1 MIFLKIFKILPL
13 ILSLCKAVKLVSHIV
28 TTETI
33 SAIYHQESRRVLATL
48 IRLLGD
54 FELAEEALQEAF
66 ACALQQWP
74 NEGLPNQPRV
84 WLVSTGRFKAIDK
97 IRQHKA
103 QRNHQQQ
110 WQFEQDADAEA
121 CPTDEPEQHGW
132 QDDELR
138 LIFTCCHPALSTE
151 AQIALTLREICG
163 LTTEQI
169 AKAFLT
175 SPVTIAQRIVR
186 AKNKIRDAAIPYEIP
201 TAEQLPERLDT
212 VHKVIYLLF
221 NEGYSQSSG
230 DKLLCAELSA
240 QAIRLGFLVLQLQPD
255 SETMGLLALL
265 LLQES
270 RRHARIDQN
279 GDLILLADQDRSVWD
294 QALIH
299 QGVQLVERSLTGRRI
314 GPYGLQAAIA
324 ALHAQSPSAAQTDW
338 LQIVA
343 LYDVLYRF
351 EPSPVV
357 QLNRAVAISMA
368 QGPAAALP
376 LLLALEQN
384 GELTQYHLLDAA
396 LADVHQKLGLTKQA
410 KLYYQ
415 QALNKTSQQA
425 EQRFLLK
432 RLETLG

>member
-1 MIFLKIFKILPL
+1 MLLTSPV
-13 ILSLCKAVKLVSHIV
+13 CKVRKLLNSQV
-28 TTETI
+28 TAEAI
-33 SAIYHQESRRVLATL
+33 SALYQQESRRVLATL

-74 NEGLPNQPRV
+74 VDGLPEQPRA

-97 IRQHKA
+97 IRQQQT
-103 QRNHQQQ
+103 QRKYQQQ
-110 WQFEQDADAEA
+110 WLFEQDEDSEAFQADAA
-121 CPTDEPEQHGW
+121 NHQSW

-201 TAEQLPERLDT
+201 AAEQLPQRLD
-212 VHKVIYLLF
+212 VVLKVIYLLF

-230 DKLLCAELSA
+230 DQLLCAELSA
-240 QAIRLGFLVLQLQPD
+240 QAIRLGYLLLELQPD
-255 SETMGLLALL
+255 TETMGLLALL

-270 RRHARIDQN
+270 RRTARIDQQ
-279 GDLILLADQDRSVWD
+279 GDLILLADQDRSLWD
-294 QALIH
+294 QALIQ

-324 ALHAQSPSAAQTDW
+324 ALHAESPDAASTDW
-338 LQIVA
+338 PQIVA
-343 LYDVLYRF
+343 LYDLLYRF
-351 EPSPVV
+351 EASPVV
-357 QLNRAVAISMA
+357 LLNRAVAISMA

-376 LLLALEQN
+376 LLLALQQS
-384 GELTQYHLLDAA
+384 GELAQYHLLDAA
-396 LADVHQKLGLTKQA
+396 LADLHQKLGHNQQA

-415 QALNKTSQQA
+415 NALSKTSQQA
-425 EQRFLLK
+425 EQRFLQK
-432 RLETLG
+432 RLQNLA

>member
-1 MIFLKIFKILPL
+1 LN
-13 ILSLCKAVKLVSHIV
+13 SQVAA
-28 TTETI
+28 EAI
-33 SAIYHQESRRVLATL
+33 SALYQQQSRRVLATL

-54 FELAEEALQEAF
+54 FELAEEALQDAF

-74 NEGLPNQPRV
+74 VDGLPEHPRA

-97 IRQHKA
+97 IRQQQT
-103 QRNHQQQ
+103 QRKYQQQ
-110 WQFEQDADAEA
+110 WLSEQDEDSEAFQADAA
-121 CPTDEPEQHGW
+121 NDQSW

-201 TAEQLPERLDT
+201 TAEQLPERLDA
-212 VHKVIYLLF
+212 VLKVIYLLF

-230 DKLLCAELSA
+230 DQLLCAELCA
-240 QAIRLGFLVLQLQPD
+240 QAIRLGYLLLELQPD
-255 SETMGLLALL
+255 TETMGLLALL

-270 RRHARIDQN
+270 RRFARIDQQ
-279 GDLILLADQDRSVWD
+279 GDLILLADQDRSLWD
-294 QALIH
+294 QALIQ
-299 QGVQLVERSLTGRRI
+299 QGIQLVERSLTGRRI

-324 ALHAQSPSAAQTDW
+324 ALHAESPDAVSTDW
-338 LQIVA
+338 PQIVA
-343 LYDVLYRF
+343 LYDLLYRF
-351 EPSPVV
+351 EASPVV
-357 QLNRAVAISMA
+357 LLNRAVAISMA

-376 LLLALEQN
+376 LLLALQQS
-384 GELTQYHLLDAA
+384 GELAQYHLLDAA
-396 LADVHQKLGLTKQA
+396 LADLHQKLGHNQQA

-415 QALNKTSQQA
+415 NALSKTSQQA
-425 EQRFLLK
+425 EQRFLQKQLG
-432 RLETLG
+432 TLG

>member
-1 MIFLKIFKILPL
+1 MPQT
-13 ILSLCKAVKLVSHIV
+13 SPACKARKLLNSQV
-28 TTETI
+28 TAEAI
-33 SAIYHQESRRVLATL
+33 SALYQQQSRRVLATL

-74 NEGLPNQPRV
+74 VDGLPEQPRA

-97 IRQHKA
+97 IRQQQT
-103 QRNHQQQ
+103 QRKYQQQ
-110 WQFEQDADAEA
+110 WLAEQEEDGEAFQADEA
-121 CPTDEPEQHGW
+121 DHQNWH
-132 QDDELR
+132 DDELR

-201 TAEQLPERLDT
+201 TQEQLPERLDT
-212 VHKVIYLLF
+212 VLRVIYLLF

-230 DKLLCAELSA
+230 DQLLCAELSA
-240 QAIRLGFLVLQLQPD
+240 QAIRLGFLLLELQSD

-270 RRHARIDQN
+270 RRPARIDQQ
-279 GDLILLADQDRSVWD
+279 GDLILLADQDRSLWD
-294 QALIH
+294 QSLIQ
-299 QGVQLVERSLTGRRI
+299 QGIQLVERSLTGRRI

-324 ALHAQSPSAAQTDW
+324 ALHAESPDAARTDW
-338 LQIVA
+338 PQIVA

-351 EPSPVV
+351 EASPVV
-357 QLNRAVAISMA
+357 LLNRAVAVSMA
-368 QGPAAALP
+368 QGPAVALP
-376 LLLALEQN
+376 LLLALEQS
-384 GELTQYHLLDAA
+384 GELAQYHLLDAA
-396 LADVHQKLGLTKQA
+396 LADLHQKLGHNQQA
-410 KLYYQ
+410 RLYYQ
-415 QALNKTSQQA
+415 QALSKTSQQA
-425 EQRFLLK
+425 EQRFLQK
-432 RLETLG
+432 RLESLS

>member
-1 MIFLKIFKILPL
+1 MLH
-13 ILSLCKAVKLVSHIV
+13 SRV
-28 TTETI
+28 TAETI
-33 SAIYHQESRRVLATL
+33 SALYQQESRRVLATL

-74 NEGLPNQPRV
+74 VEGLPTEPRA

-97 IRQHKA
+97 IRQQQS
-103 QRNHQQQ
+103 QRKYQQQ
-110 WQFEQDADAEA
+110 WLFEQDEDIEA
-121 CPTDEPEQHGW
+121 FQPDESSAQNW

-201 TAEQLPERLDT
+201 TAEQLPERLD
-212 VHKVIYLLF
+212 VVLKVIYLLF
-221 NEGYSQSSG
+221 NEGYNQSSG
-230 DKLLCAELSA
+230 DQLLCAELSA
-240 QAIRLGFLVLQLQPD
+240 QAIRLGFLLLQLQPD
-255 SETMGLLALL
+255 TETMGLLALL

-270 RRHARIDQN
+270 RRHARIDPQ
-279 GDLILLADQDRSVWD
+279 GDLILLAAQDRSLWD
-294 QALIH
+294 QALIQ
-299 QGVQLVERSLTGRRI
+299 QGVQLVERSLTGRRV

-324 ALHAQSPSAAQTDW
+324 ALHAQSPDAASTDW
-338 LQIVA
+338 PQIVA

-351 EPSPVV
+351 EASPVV
-357 QLNRAVAISMA
+357 LLNRAVAISMA

-376 LLLALEQN
+376 LLQALEQN
-384 GELTQYHLLDAA
+384 GELAQYHLLDAA
-396 LADVHQKLGLTKQA
+396 LADLHQKLGHTQQA
-410 KLYYQ
+410 RLYYQ
-415 QALNKTSQQA
+415 QALSKTAQQA
-425 EQRFLLK
+425 EQRFLQK

>member
-1 MIFLKIFKILPL
+1 MNQ
-13 ILSLCKAVKLVSHIV
+13 VV

-33 SAIYHQESRRVLATL
+33 SALYQQESRRVLATL

-74 NEGLPNQPRV
+74 ADGLPEQPRA

-97 IRQHKA
+97 IRQQQT
-103 QRNHQQQ
+103 QRKYQQQ
-110 WQFEQDADAEA
+110 WLLEQEEDGEA
-121 CPTDEPEQHGW
+121 FQADEPNSQNW

-201 TAEQLPERLDT
+201 TPEQLPERLDT
-212 VHKVIYLLF
+212 VLKVIYLLF

-230 DKLLCAELSA
+230 DQLLCAELSA
-240 QAIRLGFLVLQLQPD
+240 QAIRLGFLLLELQSD

-270 RRHARIDQN
+270 RRSARIDPQ
-279 GDLILLADQDRSVWD
+279 GDLILLADQDRSLWD
-294 QALIH
+294 QSLIQ
-299 QGVQLVERSLTGRRI
+299 QGIQLVERSLTGRRI

-324 ALHAQSPSAAQTDW
+324 ALHAESPDAASTDW
-338 LQIVA
+338 PQIVA

-351 EPSPVV
+351 EASPVV
-357 QLNRAVAISMA
+357 LLNRAVAISMA

-376 LLLALEQN
+376 LLLALEQS
-384 GELTQYHLLDAA
+384 GELAQYHLLDAA
-396 LADVHQKLGLTKQA
+396 LADLHQKLGQSQQA

-415 QALNKTSQQA
+415 HALSKTSQQA
-425 EQRFLLK
+425 EQRFLQK
-432 RLETLG
+432 RLDSLS

>member
-1 MIFLKIFKILPL
+1 MLLTSPV
-13 ILSLCKAVKLVSHIV
+13 CKVRKLLNSQV
-28 TTETI
+28 TAETI
-33 SAIYHQESRRVLATL
+33 SALYQQQSRRVLATL

-54 FELAEEALQEAF
+54 FELAEEALQDAF

-74 NEGLPNQPRV
+74 VDGLPEHPRA

-97 IRQHKA
+97 IRQQQT
-103 QRNHQQQ
+103 QRKYQQQ
-110 WQFEQDADAEA
+110 WLSEQDEDSEAFQADAA
-121 CPTDEPEQHGW
+121 NDQSW

-201 TAEQLPERLDT
+201 TAEQLPERLDA
-212 VHKVIYLLF
+212 VLKVIYLLF

-230 DKLLCAELSA
+230 DQLLCAELCA
-240 QAIRLGFLVLQLQPD
+240 QAIRLGYLLLELQPD
-255 SETMGLLALL
+255 TETMGLLALL

-270 RRHARIDQN
+270 RRFARIDQQGN
-279 GDLILLADQDRSVWD
+279 LILLADQDRSLWD
-294 QALIH
+294 QALIQ
-299 QGVQLVERSLTGRRI
+299 QGIQLVERSLTGRRI

-324 ALHAQSPSAAQTDW
+324 ALHAESPDAVSTDW
-338 LQIVA
+338 PQIVA
-343 LYDVLYRF
+343 LYDLLYRF
-351 EPSPVV
+351 EASPVV
-357 QLNRAVAISMA
+357 LLNRAVAISMA

-376 LLLALEQN
+376 LLLALQQS
-384 GELTQYHLLDAA
+384 GELAQYHLLDAA
-396 LADVHQKLGLTKQA
+396 LADLHQKLGHNQQA

-415 QALNKTSQQA
+415 NALSKTSQQA
-425 EQRFLLK
+425 EQRFLQKQLG
-432 RLETLG
+432 TLG

>member
-1 MIFLKIFKILPL
+1 MNQL
-13 ILSLCKAVKLVSHIV
+13 V

-33 SAIYHQESRRVLATL
+33 SALYQQESRRVLATL

-66 ACALQQWP
+66 AYALQQWP
-74 NEGLPNQPRV
+74 VDGLPEQPRA

-97 IRQHKA
+97 IRQQQT
-103 QRNHQQQ
+103 QRKYQQQ
-110 WQFEQDADAEA
+110 WLLEQEEDGEA
-121 CPTDEPEQHGW
+121 FQADEPNSQNW

-201 TAEQLPERLDT
+201 TPEQLPERLDT
-212 VHKVIYLLF
+212 VLKVIYLLF

-230 DKLLCAELSA
+230 DQLLCAELSA
-240 QAIRLGFLVLQLQPD
+240 QAIRLGFLLLELQSD

-270 RRHARIDQN
+270 RRSARIDPQ
-279 GDLILLADQDRSVWD
+279 GDLILLADQDRSLWD
-294 QALIH
+294 QSLIQ
-299 QGVQLVERSLTGRRI
+299 QGIQLVERSLTGRRI

-324 ALHAQSPSAAQTDW
+324 ALHAESPDAASTDW
-338 LQIVA
+338 PQIVA

-351 EPSPVV
+351 EASPVV
-357 QLNRAVAISMA
+357 LLNRAVAISMA
-368 QGPAAALP
+368 QGPATALP
-376 LLLALEQN
+376 LLLALEQS
-384 GELTQYHLLDAA
+384 GELAQYHLLDAA
-396 LADVHQKLGLTKQA
+396 LADLHQKLGQSQQA

-415 QALNKTSQQA
+415 HALSKTSQQA
-425 EQRFLLK
+425 EQRFLQK
-432 RLETLG
+432 RLDSLS

>member
-1 MIFLKIFKILPL
+1 MT
-13 ILSLCKAVKLVSHIV
+13 SVV
-28 TTETI
+28 TAESI
-33 SAIYHQESRRVLATL
+33 SALYQQESRRVLATL

-74 NEGLPNQPRV
+74 VDGLPEQPRA

-97 IRQHKA
+97 IRQQQT
-103 QRNHQQQ
+103 QRNYQQQ
-110 WQFEQDADAEA
+110 WLFEHDENPQRFQADEA
-121 CPTDEPEQHGW
+121 DSHHW

-201 TAEQLPERLDT
+201 TADQLPERLDA
-212 VHKVIYLLF
+212 VLKVIYLLF

-230 DKLLCAELSA
+230 DQLLCAELSA
-240 QAIRLGFLVLQLQPD
+240 QAIRLGYLLVQLQPE
-255 SETMGLLALL
+255 SETLGLLALL

-270 RRHARIDQN
+270 RRSARTDTQ
-279 GDLILLADQDRSVWD
+279 GELILLADQDRSLWD
-294 QALIH
+294 KSLIE
-299 QGVQLVERSLTGRRI
+299 QGIQLVERSLSGRRI

-324 ALHAQSPSAAQTDW
+324 ALHAESPDAASTDW
-338 LQIVA
+338 PQIVA

-351 EPSPVV
+351 EASPVV
-357 QLNRAVAISMA
+357 LLNRAVAISMA

-376 LLLALEQN
+376 ILLALEQS
-384 GELTQYHLLDAA
+384 GELAHYHLLDVA
-396 LADVHQKLGLTKQA
+396 LADLHQKLGLFQQA
-410 KLYYQ
+410 KAYYQ
-415 QALNKTSQQA
+415 QALGKTSQQT
-425 EQRFLLK
+425 EQRFLQKQLG
-432 RLETLG
+432 TLG

>member
-1 MIFLKIFKILPL
+1 MNQ
-13 ILSLCKAVKLVSHIV
+13 VV

-33 SAIYHQESRRVLATL
+33 SALYQQESRRVLATL

-66 ACALQQWP
+66 AYALQQWP
-74 NEGLPNQPRV
+74 VDGLPEQPRA

-97 IRQHKA
+97 IRQQQT
-103 QRNHQQQ
+103 QRKYQQQ
-110 WQFEQDADAEA
+110 WLLEQEEDGEA
-121 CPTDEPEQHGW
+121 FQADEPNSQNW

-201 TAEQLPERLDT
+201 TPEQLPERLDT
-212 VHKVIYLLF
+212 VLKVIYLLF

-230 DKLLCAELSA
+230 DQLLCAELSA
-240 QAIRLGFLVLQLQPD
+240 QAIRLGFLLLELQSD

-270 RRHARIDQN
+270 RRSARIDPQ
-279 GDLILLADQDRSVWD
+279 GDLILLADQDRSLWD
-294 QALIH
+294 QSLIQ
-299 QGVQLVERSLTGRRI
+299 QGIQLVERSLTGRRI

-324 ALHAQSPSAAQTDW
+324 ALHAESPDAASTDW
-338 LQIVA
+338 PQIVA

-351 EPSPVV
+351 EASPVV
-357 QLNRAVAISMA
+357 LLNRAVAISMA

-376 LLLALEQN
+376 LLLALEQS
-384 GELTQYHLLDAA
+384 GELAQYHLLDAA
-396 LADVHQKLGLTKQA
+396 LADLHQKLGQSQQA

-415 QALNKTSQQA
+415 HALSKTSQQA
-425 EQRFLLK
+425 EQRFLQK
-432 RLETLG
+432 KLETLG

>member
-1 MIFLKIFKILPL
+1 
-13 ILSLCKAVKLVSHIV
+13 
-28 TTETI
+28 
-33 SAIYHQESRRVLATL
+33 
-48 IRLLGD
+48 
-54 FELAEEALQEAF
+54 LQEAF

-74 NEGLPNQPRV
+74 ADGLPEQPRA

-97 IRQHKA
+97 IRQQQT
-103 QRNHQQQ
+103 QRKYQQQ
-110 WQFEQDADAEA
+110 WLFEQGEDVEAFQADEA
-121 CPTDEPEQHGW
+121 DHQSWH
-132 QDDELR
+132 DDELR

-201 TAEQLPERLDT
+201 TPEQLPERLD
-212 VHKVIYLLF
+212 VVLKVIYLLF

-230 DKLLCAELSA
+230 DQLLCAELSA
-240 QAIRLGFLVLQLQPD
+240 QAIRLGFLLLELQPD
-255 SETMGLLALL
+255 SETLGLLALL

-270 RRHARIDQN
+270 RRFARIDQQ
-279 GDLILLADQDRSVWD
+279 GDLILLADQDRSLWD
-294 QALIH
+294 QSLIQ
-299 QGVQLVERSLTGRRI
+299 QGIQLVERSLTGRRI

-324 ALHAQSPSAAQTDW
+324 ALHAESPDAASTDW
-338 LQIVA
+338 QQIVA

-351 EPSPVV
+351 EASPVV
-357 QLNRAVAISMA
+357 LLNRAVAISMA

-376 LLLALEQN
+376 LLQALEQS
-384 GELTQYHLLDAA
+384 GELAQYHLLDAA
-396 LADVHQKLGLTKQA
+396 LADLYQKLGYNQQA
-410 KLYYQ
+410 RFYYQ

-425 EQRFLLK
+425 EQRFLQK
-432 RLETLG
+432 RLDSLS

>member
-1 MIFLKIFKILPL
+1 LLLTSPV
-13 ILSLCKAVKLVSHIV
+13 CKVRKLLNSQVAA
-28 TTETI
+28 EAI
-33 SAIYHQESRRVLATL
+33 SALYQQQSRRVLATL

-54 FELAEEALQEAF
+54 FELAEEALQDAF

-74 NEGLPNQPRV
+74 VDGLPEHPRA

-97 IRQHKA
+97 IRQQQT
-103 QRNHQQQ
+103 QRKYQQQ
-110 WQFEQDADAEA
+110 WLSEQDEDSEAFQADAA
-121 CPTDEPEQHGW
+121 NDQSW

-201 TAEQLPERLDT
+201 TAEQLPERLDA
-212 VHKVIYLLF
+212 VLKVIYLLF

-230 DKLLCAELSA
+230 DQLLCAELCA
-240 QAIRLGFLVLQLQPD
+240 QAIRLGYLLLELQPD
-255 SETMGLLALL
+255 TETMGLLALL

-270 RRHARIDQN
+270 RRFTRIDQQ
-279 GDLILLADQDRSVWD
+279 GDLILLADQDRSLWD
-294 QALIH
+294 QALIQ
-299 QGVQLVERSLTGRRI
+299 QGIQLVERSLTGRRI

-324 ALHAQSPSAAQTDW
+324 ALHAESPDAVSTDW
-338 LQIVA
+338 PQIVA
-343 LYDVLYRF
+343 LYDLLYRF
-351 EPSPVV
+351 EASPVV
-357 QLNRAVAISMA
+357 LLNRAVAISMA

-376 LLLALEQN
+376 LLLALQQS
-384 GELTQYHLLDAA
+384 GELAQYHLLDAA
-396 LADVHQKLGLTKQA
+396 LADLHQKLGHNQQA

-415 QALNKTSQQA
+415 NALSKTSQQA
-425 EQRFLLK
+425 EQRFLQKQLG
-432 RLETLG
+432 TLG

>member
-1 MIFLKIFKILPL
+1 MH
-13 ILSLCKAVKLVSHIV
+13 SRV
-28 TTETI
+28 TAETI
-33 SAIYHQESRRVLATL
+33 SALYQQESRRVLATL

-74 NEGLPNQPRV
+74 VEGLPTEPRA

-97 IRQHKA
+97 TRQQQT
-103 QRNHQQQ
+103 QRKYQQQ
-110 WQFEQDADAEA
+110 WLFEQDEDIEA
-121 CPTDEPEQHGW
+121 FQPDESSTQNW

-201 TAEQLPERLDT
+201 IAEQLPERLD
-212 VHKVIYLLF
+212 VVLKVIYLLF

-230 DKLLCAELSA
+230 DKHLCAELSA
-240 QAIRLGFLVLQLQPD
+240 QAIRLGFLLLQLQPD
-255 SETMGLLALL
+255 TETMGLLALL

-270 RRHARIDQN
+270 RRHARIDPQ
-279 GDLILLADQDRSVWD
+279 GDLILLADQNRSLWD
-294 QALIH
+294 QSLIQ
-299 QGVQLVERSLTGRRI
+299 QGVQLVERSLTGRRV

-324 ALHAQSPSAAQTDW
+324 ALHAQSPDAASTDW
-338 LQIVA
+338 PQIVA

-351 EPSPVV
+351 EASPVV
-357 QLNRAVAISMA
+357 LLNRAVAISMA

-376 LLLALEQN
+376 LLQVLEQS
-384 GELTQYHLLDAA
+384 GELAQYHLLDAA
-396 LADVHQKLGLTKQA
+396 LADLHQKLGHTQQA
-410 KLYYQ
+410 RLYYQ
-415 QALNKTSQQA
+415 QALSKTAQQA
-425 EQRFLLK
+425 EQRFLQK

>member
-1 MIFLKIFKILPL
+1 LH
-13 ILSLCKAVKLVSHIV
+13 SRV
-28 TTETI
+28 TAETI
-33 SAIYHQESRRVLATL
+33 SALYQQESRRVLATL

-74 NEGLPNQPRV
+74 VEGLPTEPRA

-97 IRQHKA
+97 IRQQQT
-103 QRNHQQQ
+103 QRKYQQQ
-110 WQFEQDADAEA
+110 WLFEQDEDIEAFQPAESS
-121 CPTDEPEQHGW
+121 TQNW

-201 TAEQLPERLDT
+201 IAEQLPERLD
-212 VHKVIYLLF
+212 VVLKVIYLLF

-230 DKLLCAELSA
+230 DKHLCAELSA
-240 QAIRLGFLVLQLQPD
+240 QAIRLGFLLLQLQPD
-255 SETMGLLALL
+255 TETMGLLALL

-270 RRHARIDQN
+270 RRHARIDPQ
-279 GDLILLADQDRSVWD
+279 GDLILLADQNRSLWD
-294 QALIH
+294 QSLIQ
-299 QGVQLVERSLTGRRI
+299 QGVQLVERSLTGRRV

-324 ALHAQSPSAAQTDW
+324 ALHAQSPDAASTDW
-338 LQIVA
+338 PQIVA

-351 EPSPVV
+351 EASPVV
-357 QLNRAVAISMA
+357 LLNRAVAISMA
-368 QGPAAALP
+368 QGSAAALP
-376 LLLALEQN
+376 LLQVLEQS
-384 GELTQYHLLDAA
+384 GELAQYHLLDAA
-396 LADVHQKLGLTKQA
+396 LADLHQKLGHTQQA
-410 KLYYQ
+410 RLYYQ
-415 QALNKTSQQA
+415 QALSKTAQQA
-425 EQRFLLK
+425 EQRFLQK

>member
-1 MIFLKIFKILPL
+1 LNQ
-13 ILSLCKAVKLVSHIV
+13 LV
-28 TTETI
+28 TAETI
-33 SAIYHQESRRVLATL
+33 SALYQQESRRVLATL

-54 FELAEEALQEAF
+54 FELAEEALQDAF
-66 ACALQQWP
+66 ICALQQWP
-74 NEGLPNQPRV
+74 VDGLPEQPRA

-97 IRQHKA
+97 IRHYKT
-103 QRNHQQQ
+103 QRKHQQQ
-110 WQFEQDADAEA
+110 WLFEQEEEGETFQ
-121 CPTDEPEQHGW
+121 TDEPDNQSW

-201 TAEQLPERLDT
+201 TSEQLPERLDT
-212 VHKVIYLLF
+212 VLKVIYLLF

-230 DKLLCAELSA
+230 DKHLCTELSA
-240 QAIRLGFLVLQLQPD
+240 QAIRLGFLLLELQPD

-270 RRHARIDQN
+270 RRHARIDPQ
-279 GDLILLADQDRSVWD
+279 GDLILLADQDRSLWD
-294 QALIH
+294 QALIQ
-299 QGVQLVERSLTGRRI
+299 QGIQLVERSLTGRRI

-324 ALHAQSPSAAQTDW
+324 ALHAESPDAASTDW
-338 LQIVA
+338 PQIVA
-343 LYDVLYRF
+343 LYNVLYRF
-351 EPSPVV
+351 EASPVV
-357 QLNRAVAISMA
+357 LLNRAVAVSMA

-376 LLLALEQN
+376 LLMALEQS

-396 LADVHQKLGLTKQA
+396 LADLHQKLGLTQQA
-410 KLYYQ
+410 RLYYQ
-415 QALNKTSQQA
+415 HALSKTSQQA
-425 EQRFLLK
+425 EQRFLQK
-432 RLETLG
+432 RLDSLS

>member
-1 MIFLKIFKILPL
+1 MLLTSP
-13 ILSLCKAVKLVSHIV
+13 LCKVRKLLNSKV
-28 TTETI
+28 TAETI
-33 SAIYHQESRRVLATL
+33 SALYQQESRRVLATL

-66 ACALQQWP
+66 ASALQQWP
-74 NEGLPNQPRV
+74 VDGLPEQPRA

-97 IRQHKA
+97 IRQQQT
-103 QRNHQQQ
+103 QRKYQQQ
-110 WQFEQDADAEA
+110 WLFEQDEDSEAFQADEA
-121 CPTDEPEQHGW
+121 NHQNW

-175 SPVTIAQRIVR
+175 NPVTIAQRIVR

-201 TAEQLPERLDT
+201 VPEQLPERLDA
-212 VHKVIYLLF
+212 VLKVIYLLF

-230 DKLLCAELSA
+230 DQLLCAELCA
-240 QAIRLGFLVLQLQPD
+240 QAIRLGYLLLELQTD

-270 RRHARIDQN
+270 RRHARINQQ
-279 GDLILLADQDRSVWD
+279 GDLILLADQDRSLWD
-294 QALIH
+294 PTLIQ

-324 ALHAQSPSAAQTDW
+324 ALHAESPTAASTDW
-338 LQIVA
+338 PQIVA

-351 EPSPVV
+351 EASPVV
-357 QLNRAVAISMA
+357 LLNRAVAISMA
-368 QGPAAALP
+368 QGPAVALP
-376 LLLALEQN
+376 LLLALEQS
-384 GELTQYHLLDAA
+384 GELSQYHLLDAA
-396 LADVHQKLGLTKQA
+396 LADIHHKLGLTQQA
-410 KLYYQ
+410 RFYYQ
-415 QALNKTSQQA
+415 QALSKTSQQA
-425 EQRFLLK
+425 EQRFLQK
-432 RLETLG
+432 RLENLC

>member
-1 MIFLKIFKILPL
+1 MNQ
-13 ILSLCKAVKLVSHIV
+13 VV

-33 SAIYHQESRRVLATL
+33 SALYQQESRRVLATL

-74 NEGLPNQPRV
+74 ADGLPKQPRA

-97 IRQHKA
+97 IRQQQT
-103 QRNHQQQ
+103 QRKYQQQ
-110 WQFEQDADAEA
+110 WLLEQEEEGEA
-121 CPTDEPEQHGW
+121 FQADEPNSQNW

-201 TAEQLPERLDT
+201 TPEQLPERLDT
-212 VHKVIYLLF
+212 VLKVIYLLF

-230 DKLLCAELSA
+230 DQLLCAELSA
-240 QAIRLGFLVLQLQPD
+240 QAIRLGFLLLELQSD

-270 RRHARIDQN
+270 RRSARIDPQ
-279 GDLILLADQDRSVWD
+279 GDLILLADQDRSLWD
-294 QALIH
+294 QSLIQ
-299 QGVQLVERSLTGRRI
+299 QGIQLVERSLTGRRI

-324 ALHAQSPSAAQTDW
+324 ALHAESPDAASTDW
-338 LQIVA
+338 PQIVA

-351 EPSPVV
+351 EASPVV
-357 QLNRAVAISMA
+357 LLNRAVAISMA

-376 LLLALEQN
+376 LLLALEQS
-384 GELTQYHLLDAA
+384 GELAQYHLLDAA
-396 LADVHQKLGLTKQA
+396 LADLHQKLGQSQQA

-415 QALNKTSQQA
+415 HALSKTSQQA
-425 EQRFLLK
+425 EQRFLQK
-432 RLETLG
+432 RLDSLS

>member
-1 MIFLKIFKILPL
+1 MNQ
-13 ILSLCKAVKLVSHIV
+13 AV

-33 SAIYHQESRRVLATL
+33 SVLYQQESRRVLATL

-66 ACALQQWP
+66 ACAIQQWP
-74 NEGLPNQPRV
+74 VDGLPEQPRA

-97 IRQHKA
+97 IRQQQT
-103 QRNHQQQ
+103 QRKYQQQ
-110 WQFEQDADAEA
+110 WLFEQEEEGETFHADA
-121 CPTDEPEQHGW
+121 PDSQNW
-132 QDDELR
+132 KDDELR

-151 AQIALTLREICG
+151 AQIALTLREICS

-201 TAEQLPERLDT
+201 TPEQLPERLD
-212 VHKVIYLLF
+212 VVLKVIYLLF

-240 QAIRLGFLVLQLQPD
+240 QAIRLGFLLLELQPD

-270 RRHARIDQN
+270 RRHARIDPQ
-279 GDLILLADQDRSVWD
+279 GDLILLADQDRNLWD
-294 QALIH
+294 QSLIQ

-314 GPYGLQAAIA
+314 GPYGLQAAIT
-324 ALHAQSPSAAQTDW
+324 ALHAESPDAASTDW
-338 LQIVA
+338 PQIAA

-351 EPSPVV
+351 EASPVV
-357 QLNRAVAISMA
+357 LLNRAVAISMA

-376 LLLALEQN
+376 LLLALEQS
-384 GELTQYHLLDAA
+384 GELAQYHLLDAA
-396 LADVHQKLGLTKQA
+396 LADLHQKLGLRQQA
-410 KLYYQ
+410 RFYYQ
-415 QALNKTSQQA
+415 QALNKTTQQA
-425 EQRFLLK
+425 EQRFLQKKLQ
-432 RLETLG
+432 TLG

>member
-1 MIFLKIFKILPL
+1 MTSP
-13 ILSLCKAVKLVSHIV
+13 V
-28 TTETI
+28 TAETI
-33 SAIYHQESRRVLATL
+33 SALYQQESRRVLATL

-66 ACALQQWP
+66 TCALQQWP
-74 NEGLPNQPRV
+74 VEGMPEQPRA

-97 IRQHKA
+97 IRQHKT
-103 QRNHQQQ
+103 QRQYQQQ
-110 WQFEQDADAEA
+110 WLAGLDDEAEA
-121 CPTDEPEQHGW
+121 SSDETPDQLW

-201 TAEQLPERLDT
+201 AAEQLPARLDA
-212 VHKVIYLLF
+212 VLKVIYLLF

-230 DKLLCAELSA
+230 DQLLSAELSA
-240 QAIRLGFLVLQLQPD
+240 QAIRLGFLLVQLQPE
-255 SETMGLLALL
+255 SETLGLLALL

-270 RRHARIDQN
+270 RRSARTDAQ
-279 GDLILLADQDRSVWD
+279 GELILLADQNRSLWD
-294 QALIH
+294 KSLIK
-299 QGVQLVERSLTGRRI
+299 QGVQLVERSLSGRRI

-324 ALHAQSPSAAQTDW
+324 ALHAESPDAESTDW
-338 LQIVA
+338 PQIVA

-351 EPSPVV
+351 ETSPVV
-357 QLNRAVAISMA
+357 LLNRAVAISMA
-368 QGPAAALP
+368 QGAAAALP
-376 LLLALEQN
+376 LLLALQQS
-384 GELTQYHLLDAA
+384 GELTHYHLLDVA
-396 LADVHQKLGLTKQA
+396 LADTHQKLGLVQQA
-410 KLYYQ
+410 RLYYQ
-415 QALNKTSQQA
+415 QALSKTTQQA
-425 EQRFLLK
+425 EQRFLQK
-432 RLETLG
+432 QLEQLPPI

>member
-1 MIFLKIFKILPL
+1 MLLTSPV
-13 ILSLCKAVKLVSHIV
+13 CKVRKLLNSQVAA
-28 TTETI
+28 EAI
-33 SAIYHQESRRVLATL
+33 SALYQQQSRRVLATL

-54 FELAEEALQEAF
+54 FELAEEALQDAF

-74 NEGLPNQPRV
+74 VDGLPEHPRA

-97 IRQHKA
+97 IRQQQT
-103 QRNHQQQ
+103 QRKYQQQ
-110 WQFEQDADAEA
+110 WLSEQDEDSEAFQADAA
-121 CPTDEPEQHGW
+121 NDQSW

-201 TAEQLPERLDT
+201 TAEQLPERLDA
-212 VHKVIYLLF
+212 VLKVIYLLF

-230 DKLLCAELSA
+230 DQLLCAELCA
-240 QAIRLGFLVLQLQPD
+240 QAIRLGYLLLELQPD
-255 SETMGLLALL
+255 TETMGLLALL

-270 RRHARIDQN
+270 RRFARIDQQ
-279 GDLILLADQDRSVWD
+279 GDLILLADQDRSLWD
-294 QALIH
+294 QALIQ
-299 QGVQLVERSLTGRRI
+299 QGIQLVERSLTGRRI

-324 ALHAQSPSAAQTDW
+324 ALHAESPDAVSTDW
-338 LQIVA
+338 PQIVA
-343 LYDVLYRF
+343 LYDLLYRF
-351 EPSPVV
+351 EASPVV
-357 QLNRAVAISMA
+357 LLNRAVAISMA

-376 LLLALEQN
+376 LLLALQQS
-384 GELTQYHLLDAA
+384 GELAQYHLLDAA
-396 LADVHQKLGLTKQA
+396 LADLHQKLGHNQQA

-415 QALNKTSQQA
+415 NALSKTSQQA
-425 EQRFLLK
+425 EQRFLQKQLG
-432 RLETLG
+432 TLG

>member
-1 MIFLKIFKILPL
+1 LH
-13 ILSLCKAVKLVSHIV
+13 SRV
-28 TTETI
+28 TAETI
-33 SAIYHQESRRVLATL
+33 SALYQQESRRVLATL

-74 NEGLPNQPRV
+74 VEGLPTEPRA

-97 IRQHKA
+97 IRQQQT
-103 QRNHQQQ
+103 QRKYQQQ
-110 WQFEQDADAEA
+110 WLFEQDEDIEA
-121 CPTDEPEQHGW
+121 FQPDESSTQNW

-201 TAEQLPERLDT
+201 IAEQLPERLD
-212 VHKVIYLLF
+212 VVLKVIYLLF

-230 DKLLCAELSA
+230 DKHLCAELSA
-240 QAIRLGFLVLQLQPD
+240 QAIRLGFLLLELQPD
-255 SETMGLLALL
+255 TETMGLLALL

-270 RRHARIDQN
+270 RRHARIDPQ
-279 GDLILLADQDRSVWD
+279 GDLILLADQNRSLWD
-294 QALIH
+294 QSLIQ
-299 QGVQLVERSLTGRRI
+299 QGVQLVERSLTGRRV

-324 ALHAQSPSAAQTDW
+324 ALHAQSPDAASTDW
-338 LQIVA
+338 PQIVA

-351 EPSPVV
+351 EASPVV
-357 QLNRAVAISMA
+357 LLNRAVAISMA
-368 QGPAAALP
+368 QSPAVALP
-376 LLLALEQN
+376 LLQVLEQS
-384 GELTQYHLLDAA
+384 GELAQYHLLDAA
-396 LADVHQKLGLTKQA
+396 LADLHQKLGHTQQA
-410 KLYYQ
+410 RLYYQ
-415 QALNKTSQQA
+415 QALSKTAQQA
-425 EQRFLLK
+425 EQRFLQK

>member
-1 MIFLKIFKILPL
+1 MNQ
-13 ILSLCKAVKLVSHIV
+13 VV

-33 SAIYHQESRRVLATL
+33 SALYQQESRRVLATL

-66 ACALQQWP
+66 AYALQQWP
-74 NEGLPNQPRV
+74 VDGLPEQPRA

-97 IRQHKA
+97 IRQQQT
-103 QRNHQQQ
+103 QRKYQQQ
-110 WQFEQDADAEA
+110 WLLEQEEDGEA
-121 CPTDEPEQHGW
+121 FQADEPNSQNW

-201 TAEQLPERLDT
+201 TPEQLPERLDT
-212 VHKVIYLLF
+212 VLKVIYLLF

-230 DKLLCAELSA
+230 DQLLCAELSA
-240 QAIRLGFLVLQLQPD
+240 QAIRLGFLLLELQSD

-270 RRHARIDQN
+270 RRSARIDPQ
-279 GDLILLADQDRSVWD
+279 GDLILLADQDRSLWD
-294 QALIH
+294 QSLIQ
-299 QGVQLVERSLTGRRI
+299 QGIQLVERSLTGRRI

-324 ALHAQSPSAAQTDW
+324 ALHAESPDAASTDW
-338 LQIVA
+338 PQIVA

-351 EPSPVV
+351 EASPVV
-357 QLNRAVAISMA
+357 LLNRAVAISMA
-368 QGPAAALP
+368 QGPATALP
-376 LLLALEQN
+376 LLLALEQS
-384 GELTQYHLLDAA
+384 GELAQYHLLDAA
-396 LADVHQKLGLTKQA
+396 LADLHQKLGQSQQA

-415 QALNKTSQQA
+415 HALSKTSQQA
-425 EQRFLLK
+425 EQRFLQK
-432 RLETLG
+432 KLETLG

>member
-1 MIFLKIFKILPL
+1 
-13 ILSLCKAVKLVSHIV
+13 
-28 TTETI
+28 
-33 SAIYHQESRRVLATL
+33 VLATL

-54 FELAEEALQEAF
+54 FELAEEALQDAF

-74 NEGLPNQPRV
+74 TEGLPQQPRA

-97 IRQHKA
+97 IRQYQS
-103 QRNHQQQ
+103 QRKHQQQ
-110 WQFEQDADAEA
+110 WLTEQEQDIESCQAGEMDS
-121 CPTDEPEQHGW
+121 QNW

-138 LIFTCCHPALSTE
+138 LIFTCCHPALSGE

-201 TAEQLPERLDT
+201 ATEQLPERLDA
-212 VHKVIYLLF
+212 VLKVIYLLF

-240 QAIRLGFLVLQLQPD
+240 QAIRLGYLLLQLQPD
-255 SETMGLLALL
+255 PETMGLLALL

-270 RRHARIDQN
+270 RRQARTDQN
-279 GDLILLADQDRSVWD
+279 GDLIVLADQDRSLWD
-294 QALIH
+294 KTLIQ
-299 QGVQLVERSLTGRRI
+299 QGVQLVERSLSGRRI

-324 ALHAQSPSAAQTDW
+324 ALHAESPCAADTDW
-338 LQIVA
+338 PQIVA

-357 QLNRAVAISMA
+357 LLNRAVAISMA
-368 QGPAAALP
+368 QGPAVALP
-376 LLLALEQN
+376 LLLALEQS
-384 GELTQYHLLDAA
+384 GELAQYHLLDAA
-396 LADVHQKLGLTKQA
+396 LADLHQKLGLTQQA
-410 KLYYQ
+410 QQYYQ
-415 QALNKTSQQA
+415 QALSKTSQQA
-425 EQRFLLK
+425 EQRYLQKQWGQARGQAPCLTPCLTPISY
-432 RLETLG
+432 LEK

>member
-1 MIFLKIFKILPL
+1 LLLTSPV
-13 ILSLCKAVKLVSHIV
+13 CKVRKLLNSQVAA
-28 TTETI
+28 EAI
-33 SAIYHQESRRVLATL
+33 SALYQQQSRRVLATL

-54 FELAEEALQEAF
+54 FELAEEALQDAF

-74 NEGLPNQPRV
+74 VDGLPEHPRA

-97 IRQHKA
+97 IRQQQT
-103 QRNHQQQ
+103 QRKYQQQ
-110 WQFEQDADAEA
+110 WLSEQDEDSEAFQADAA
-121 CPTDEPEQHGW
+121 NDQSW

-201 TAEQLPERLDT
+201 TAEQLPERLDA
-212 VHKVIYLLF
+212 VLKVIYLLF

-230 DKLLCAELSA
+230 DQLLCAELCA
-240 QAIRLGFLVLQLQPD
+240 QAIRLGYLLLELQPD
-255 SETMGLLALL
+255 TETMGLLALL

-270 RRHARIDQN
+270 RRFARIDQQ
-279 GDLILLADQDRSVWD
+279 GDLILLADQDRSLWD
-294 QALIH
+294 QALIQ
-299 QGVQLVERSLTGRRI
+299 QGIQLVERSLTGRRI

-324 ALHAQSPSAAQTDW
+324 ALHAESPDAVSTDW
-338 LQIVA
+338 PQIVA
-343 LYDVLYRF
+343 LYDLLYRF
-351 EPSPVV
+351 EASPVV
-357 QLNRAVAISMA
+357 LLNRAVAISMA

-376 LLLALEQN
+376 LLLALQQS
-384 GELTQYHLLDAA
+384 GELAQYHLLDAA
-396 LADVHQKLGLTKQA
+396 LADLHQKLGHNQQA

-415 QALNKTSQQA
+415 NALSKTSQQA
-425 EQRFLLK
+425 EQRFLQKQLG
-432 RLETLG
+432 TLG

>member
-1 MIFLKIFKILPL
+1 LH
-13 ILSLCKAVKLVSHIV
+13 SRV
-28 TTETI
+28 TAETI
-33 SAIYHQESRRVLATL
+33 SALYQQESRRVLATL

-74 NEGLPNQPRV
+74 VEGLPTEPRA

-97 IRQHKA
+97 IRQQQT
-103 QRNHQQQ
+103 QRKYQQQ
-110 WQFEQDADAEA
+110 WLFEQDEDIEA
-121 CPTDEPEQHGW
+121 FQPDESSTQNW

-201 TAEQLPERLDT
+201 IAEQLPERLD
-212 VHKVIYLLF
+212 VVLKVIYLLF

-230 DKLLCAELSA
+230 DKHLCAELSA
-240 QAIRLGFLVLQLQPD
+240 QAIRLGFLLLELQPD
-255 SETMGLLALL
+255 TETMGLLALL

-270 RRHARIDQN
+270 RRHARIDPQ
-279 GDLILLADQDRSVWD
+279 GDLILLADQNRSLWD
-294 QALIH
+294 QALIQ
-299 QGVQLVERSLTGRRI
+299 QGVQLVERSLTGRRV

-324 ALHAQSPSAAQTDW
+324 ALHAQSPDAASTDW
-338 LQIVA
+338 PQIVA

-351 EPSPVV
+351 EASPVV
-357 QLNRAVAISMA
+357 LLNRAVAISMA
-368 QGPAAALP
+368 QSPAVALP
-376 LLLALEQN
+376 LLQVLEQS
-384 GELTQYHLLDAA
+384 GELAQYHLLDAA
-396 LADVHQKLGLTKQA
+396 LADLHQKLGHTQQA
-410 KLYYQ
+410 RLYYQ
-415 QALNKTSQQA
+415 QALSKTAQQA
-425 EQRFLLK
+425 EQRFLQK

>member
-1 MIFLKIFKILPL
+1 MTSP
-13 ILSLCKAVKLVSHIV
+13 V
-28 TTETI
+28 TAETI
-33 SAIYHQESRRVLATL
+33 SALYQQESRRVLATL

-66 ACALQQWP
+66 TCALQQWP
-74 NEGLPNQPRV
+74 VEGLPEHPRA

-97 IRQHKA
+97 IRQHKT
-103 QRNHQQQ
+103 QRQYQQQ
-110 WQFEQDADAEA
+110 WLAGLDDEAEA
-121 CPTDEPEQHGW
+121 SSDETPDQLW

-201 TAEQLPERLDT
+201 AAEQLPARLDA
-212 VHKVIYLLF
+212 VLKVIYLLF

-230 DKLLCAELSA
+230 DQLLSAELSA
-240 QAIRLGFLVLQLQPD
+240 QAIRLGFLLMQLQPE
-255 SETMGLLALL
+255 SETLGLLALL

-270 RRHARIDQN
+270 RRSARTDAQ
-279 GDLILLADQDRSVWD
+279 GELILLADQNRSLWD
-294 QALIH
+294 KSLIE
-299 QGVQLVERSLTGRRI
+299 QGVQLVERSLSGRRI

-324 ALHAQSPSAAQTDW
+324 ALHAESPDAESTDW
-338 LQIVA
+338 PQIVA

-351 EPSPVV
+351 ETSPVV
-357 QLNRAVAISMA
+357 LLNRAVAISMA
-368 QGPAAALP
+368 QGAAAALP
-376 LLLALEQN
+376 LLLALQQS
-384 GELTQYHLLDAA
+384 GELTHYHLLDVA
-396 LADVHQKLGLTKQA
+396 LADTHQKLGLVQQA
-410 KLYYQ
+410 RLYYQ
-415 QALNKTSQQA
+415 QALRKTTQQA
-425 EQRFLLK
+425 EQRFLQK
-432 RLETLG
+432 RLDKLGLSSPSTL